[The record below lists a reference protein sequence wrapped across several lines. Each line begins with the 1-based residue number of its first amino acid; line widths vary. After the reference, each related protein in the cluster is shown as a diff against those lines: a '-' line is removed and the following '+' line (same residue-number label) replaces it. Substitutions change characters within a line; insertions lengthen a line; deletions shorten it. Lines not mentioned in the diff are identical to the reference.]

1 MSTWFQFACGPG
13 LWYFSSIQNTV
24 RPFANDIPR
33 AVHDFYMKKKL
44 QNFCQLEIRLFIDN
58 AEMLEFYPD
67 SLFSTA
73 IWNSFWVLICLTATY
88 SWFWIKNWCR
98 SAILAS
104 SYSNLSMT
112 IQNIGIAAWSVKSF
126 EIDGTSLKQK
136 MSSCI
141 LTAIEFIAIIFTLV
155 CFSPRPAPW
164 ISIFLMHLILL
175 IWEIPAGLDSAAA
188 WSQKWSL
195 VLISFGNCGPKAK
208 AEENF
213 SWKRYRKFHIIR
225 GISYATCDM
234 ALEPVQK
241 QFTWSDEGKDFHF
254 CSSC

>member
-13 LWYFSSIQNTV
+13 LWYFSSIQNTI

-136 MSSCI
+136 CELSFQWWFISMIS
-141 LTAIEFIAIIFTLV
+141 FIAILLPWCVFLLDQHPGFRY
-155 CFSPRPAPW
+155 FSC
-164 ISIFLMHLILL
+164 I
-175 IWEIPAGLDSAAA
+175 
-188 WSQKWSL
+188 
-195 VLISFGNCGPKAK
+195 
-208 AEENF
+208 
-213 SWKRYRKFHIIR
+213 
-225 GISYATCDM
+225 
-234 ALEPVQK
+234 
-241 QFTWSDEGKDFHF
+241 
-254 CSSC
+254 